1 MARNPEI
8 TRLLAGLQEGD
19 PEALN
24 ALFPLV
30 YADLR
35 DLARRQLRGA
45 RGTLNTTAVV
55 HEAYL
60 RFAGNEGVT
69 PKDRAHFFALA
80 ARAMRQIVI
89 DHARRHL
96 AKKRGGGAARTLLDD
111 AHLAVESRAGELL
124 DLHAALERM
133 EALDARLGRVVELRF
148 FAGLSVEET
157 AEAMAVSA
165 ITVKRDWRKAKAFLY
180 RELHGAPDGAAE

>member
-1 MARNPEI
+1 MPRKPEI
-8 TRLLAGLQEGD
+8 TRLLASLQNGD

-35 DLARRQLRGA
+35 DLAHRQLRGA

-60 RFAGNEGVT
+60 RFAGNDGLA
-69 PKDRAHFFALA
+69 PNDRGHFFALA

-96 AKKRGGGAARTLLDD
+96 AQKRGGGASHTLLQEAD
-111 AHLAVESRAGELL
+111 LAVEASAGELL
-124 DLHAALERM
+124 DLHLALERM
-133 EALDARLGRVVELRF
+133 EGLDARLGRVVELRF
-148 FAGLSVEET
+148 FAGLSMEEV
-157 AEAMAVSA
+157 AEVLSVSV
-165 ITVKRDWRKAKAFLY
+165 ITVKRDWRKAKAFLF
-180 RELHGAPDGAAE
+180 RELRGVTE

>member
-1 MARNPEI
+1 MPRDPEI
-8 TRLLAGLQEGD
+8 TRLLASLQDGD
-19 PEALN
+19 AEALN
-24 ALFPLV
+24 ALFPIV

-35 DLARRQLRGA
+35 SLARNQLRGGA

-60 RFAGNEGVT
+60 RFAGNEGLAVR
-69 PKDRAHFFALA
+69 DRGHFFALA

-96 AKKRGGGAARTLLDD
+96 AGKRGGGAAHTLLED
-111 AHLAVESRAGELL
+111 ADVAVESRAGELL
-124 DLHAALERM
+124 DLHAALGRL

-148 FAGLSVEET
+148 FAGLSVEE
-157 AEAMAVSA
+157 AAAAMDVSA

-180 RELHGAPDGAAE
+180 RELHGGTA

>member
-1 MARNPEI
+1 MTRDPAV
-8 TRLLAGLQEGD
+8 TRLLADLRRGD
-19 PEALN
+19 PDALG

-60 RFAGNEGVT
+60 RFAGNDGVL
-69 PKDRAHFFALA
+69 PSDRAHFFAIA

-96 AKKRGGGAARTLLDD
+96 AAKRGGGAPHTLLDE
-111 AHLAVESRAGELL
+111 AQVAVEDRAEELL

-133 EALDARLGRVVELRF
+133 ETLDARLGRVVELRF

-157 AEAMAVSA
+157 AEALSVSA

-180 RELHGAPDGAAE
+180 RELHGAG

>member
-1 MARNPEI
+1 MPRDPQI
-8 TRLLAGLQEGD
+8 TQLLASLHEGD
-19 PEALN
+19 PDALN

-35 DLARRQLRGA
+35 ELARRQLRGA

-60 RFAGNEGVT
+60 RFAGNEDVA
-69 PKDRAHFFALA
+69 PRDRGHFFALA

-96 AKKRGGGAARTLLDD
+96 AKKRGGGAPLAPLDD
-111 AHLAVESRAGELL
+111 ADLAVESQAGELI

-148 FAGLSVEET
+148 FAGLSVEEA
-157 AEAMAVSA
+157 AEAMDVSP

-180 RELHGAPDGAAE
+180 RELRGSAG

>member
-1 MARNPEI
+1 MPRNPEI
-8 TRLLAGLQEGD
+8 TRLLAGLHDGRPD
-19 PEALN
+19 ALN

-60 RFAGNEGVT
+60 RFAANEGVT
-69 PKDRAHFFALA
+69 AKDRAHFFALA

-96 AKKRGGGAARTLLDD
+96 AKKRGGGAARTELGD
-111 AHLAVESRAGELL
+111 AVVAVESRAGELL
-124 DLHAALERM
+124 DLHAALARM
-133 EALDARLGRVVELRF
+133 ETLDARLGRVVELRF
-148 FAGLSVEET
+148 FAGLSVEEA
-157 AEAMAVSA
+157 AEALDVSP

-180 RELHGAPDGAAE
+180 RELHGAAE